1 MSYKK
6 WIYKYKYLQAEV
18 EEMEEEMEKYSKEF
32 NKIFI
37 LKNESPN
44 PVLEPEPISEDL
56 STNQKRP
63 KPTKSLYKDLSK
75 KLHPDKGGDGEEFIE
90 LNEMYESDDVL
101 GMYVKAD
108 ELGIDIKDNYIENEE
123 EYFLK
128 SCESLEL
135 KKEKI
140 TSTAAWL
147 WGITPIE
154 QRPSVIQ
161 MLEVKFGII
170 LKQNL

>member
-1 MSYKK
+1 
-6 WIYKYKYLQAEV
+6 
-18 EEMEEEMEKYSKEF
+18 
-32 NKIFI
+32 
-37 LKNESPN
+37 
-44 PVLEPEPISEDL
+44 
-56 STNQKRP
+56 
-63 KPTKSLYKDLSK
+63 
-75 KLHPDKGGDGEEFIE
+75 
-90 LNEMYESDDVL
+90 MYESDDVL